1 MENRRISE
9 QCVAKPKY
17 MHDSLAMIHLFKQ
30 VTHAQKMLK
39 ESEYLSMWMLIFQE
53 LSLYL
58 REIYVSILWEN
69 SSSAV

>member
-1 MENRRISE
+1 
-9 QCVAKPKY
+9 

-30 VTHAQKMLK
+30 VTHAQKMLT
-39 ESEYLSMWMLIFQE
+39 LWMLIFQE

-69 SSSAV
+69 SSSTV